1 MIIMKKSGSNWLIII
16 LVVGLEV
23 IPKIIFGQPAP
34 TPWSTIEQDLKVL
47 QQVEEQLTNKDQWK
61 KESTFGE
68 ACSPSASTQTLG
80 CALKN
85 AQIALTGEYQH
96 RNLLMR
102 LVRKKIGKHF
112 FCRQGIHPIDGFN
125 KHPKTTHEE
134 VLFILKEVEQELLE
148 RQGQS

>member
-1 MIIMKKSGSNWLIII
+1 M
-16 LVVGLEV
+16 VGLGA

-34 TPWSTIEQDLKVL
+34 TPLFIIEQDLKIL
-47 QQVEEQLTNKDQWK
+47 QQVKEQLINKDQWK

-68 ACSPSASTQTLG
+68 ACSPSTSTQTLG

-102 LVRKKIGKHF
+102 IVRTKIRKHF
-112 FCRQGIHPIDGFN
+112 FWRQGFHPIDGFN
-125 KHPKTTHEE
+125 KHPKTTHQEVVFLLEE
-134 VLFILKEVEQELLE
+134 VEKELLE
-148 RQGQS
+148 RQG